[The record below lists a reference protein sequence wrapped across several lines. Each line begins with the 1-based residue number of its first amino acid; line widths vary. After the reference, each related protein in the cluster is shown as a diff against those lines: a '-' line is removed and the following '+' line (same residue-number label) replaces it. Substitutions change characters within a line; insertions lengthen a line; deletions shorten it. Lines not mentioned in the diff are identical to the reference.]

1 MDLEDHLTPASCLIC
16 KVIHEGR
23 QADAS
28 AVEKLNDWS
37 HHKGQYSRG
46 TFKTKG

>member
-1 MDLEDHLTPASCLIC
+1 MDLEDCLTPALGLIGEI
-16 KVIHEGR
+16 VHEGR

-28 AVEKLNDWS
+28 AMEKLNDWS

-46 TFKTKG
+46 TFNTEG